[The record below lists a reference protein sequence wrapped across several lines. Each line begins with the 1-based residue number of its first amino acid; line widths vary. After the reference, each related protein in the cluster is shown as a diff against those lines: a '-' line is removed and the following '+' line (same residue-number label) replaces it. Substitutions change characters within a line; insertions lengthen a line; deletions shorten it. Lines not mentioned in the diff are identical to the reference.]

1 MKRKNSFNRNE
12 LLECSEGKLFDTNH
26 ARVPTDPLLMVDRIT
41 NITINGG
48 KYNKGIIIAELDINE
63 KKWFFHSHFIGDPV
77 MPGCLGLDGM
87 WQLIGFFLTWSGCIG
102 RGRALGVGNVKF
114 KGQVRPY
121 HKVITYKINVKKLL
135 TKPIPMVWGDG
146 EMYVKGK
153 KIYTAKGLQVG
164 LFDNLIYDFGGDPYS
179 DTF

>member
-63 KKWFFHSHFIGDPV
+63 KKWFFHHI
-77 MPGCLGLDGM
+77 L
-87 WQLIGFFLTWSGCIG
+87 
-102 RGRALGVGNVKF
+102 
-114 KGQVRPY
+114 
-121 HKVITYKINVKKLL
+121 
-135 TKPIPMVWGDG
+135 
-146 EMYVKGK
+146 
-153 KIYTAKGLQVG
+153 
-164 LFDNLIYDFGGDPYS
+164 
-179 DTF
+179 